1 MDQPELWAMSL
12 QAFGAVVVVL
22 GLLAVAVQLLTTVF
36 RASASTAASSLVT
49 AAAEARPTDRLD
61 DRSDDAFVHAAIHA
75 AARQLAPDAVVS
87 QIDAVETE
95 ERR

>member
-36 RASASTAASSLVT
+36 RAPESAAASSLVT
-49 AAAEARPTDRLD
+49 AASEARSAASTN
-61 DRSDDAFVHAAIHA
+61 DRSDDPFVHAAIHA
-75 AARQLAPDAVVS
+75 AARQCAPDAVVTK
-87 QIDAVETE
+87 IEAVETE